1 MTNTF
6 DVLKRPLITEKTTY
20 QSSKLN
26 QFSFEVPLDATRT
39 EVKEA
44 VEKAFKV
51 TVLKV
56 NTINVTQKKS
66 RRGRSRR
73 LAIRKSAYKKAIVT
87 LSPEDRIPIFEGVE
101 GAK

>member
-1 MTNTF
+1 MKSPF
-6 DVLKRPLITEKTTY
+6 EILRRPLITEKTAY

-26 QFSFEVPLDATRT
+26 QFTFEVPLSATRS

-44 VEKAFKV
+44 VEKAFDV

-56 NTINVTQKKS
+56 NTINVAPKIS

-73 LAIRKSAYKKAIVT
+73 MAIRKSAYKKAIVT

-101 GAK
+101 